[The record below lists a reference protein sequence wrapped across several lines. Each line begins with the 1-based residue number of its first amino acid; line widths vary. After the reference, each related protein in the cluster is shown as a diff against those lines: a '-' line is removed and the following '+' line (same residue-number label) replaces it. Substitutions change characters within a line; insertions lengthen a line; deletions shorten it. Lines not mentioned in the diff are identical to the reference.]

1 MDTKRR
7 QKISIGEKTEQDDGI
22 VTSVAESAERLRLF
36 FPNEKA
42 FVQAI
47 KDAAEDLGYLT
58 YHTWDSRHSAA
69 GFPDL
74 VLTKHGCLAFIECKM
89 PGNKPSPAQK
99 KWLDWLEL
107 IPSHNVHVLTLYPA
121 GYDAFI
127 DWLARDVLGEMLAPV
142 RYKSVISSRTVETV
156 KGGSPTKAMF
166 PGQMTGAAN
175 AKTFIIADAQGGE

>member
-1 MDTKRR
+1 MSTPLFANEHEMVD
-7 QKISIGEKTEQDDGI
+7 SI
-22 VTSVAESAERLRLF
+22 VSAAR
-36 FPNEKA
+36 
-42 FVQAI
+42 
-47 KDAAEDLGYLT
+47 DLGWLVHHDRPARTDKGYRTALQG
-58 YHTWDSRHSAA
+58 DA

-74 VLTKHGCLAFIECKM
+74 FLTKHGCLAFIECKM

-107 IPSHNVHVLTLYPA
+107 TPSHNVHVLTLYPA

-142 RYKSVISSRTVETV
+142 RYKSVITSRTVETV